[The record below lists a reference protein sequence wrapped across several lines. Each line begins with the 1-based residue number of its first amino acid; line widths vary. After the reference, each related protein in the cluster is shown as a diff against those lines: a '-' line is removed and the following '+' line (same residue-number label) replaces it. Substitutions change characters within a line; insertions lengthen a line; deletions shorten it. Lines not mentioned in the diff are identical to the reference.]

1 MIKQVHFQLW
11 SINAA
16 IISIVI
22 FMRAV
27 QLGSMTTYIQSLEI
41 RFKTPHD
48 DILIVK
54 ARLIIHGNFNDPQK
68 TVMQLMEHCPTH
80 YSSWF
85 DTLFALR
92 DILNEFR
99 ETRNTRNTFARA
111 SKLFSI
117 IECLNCTLYESQLV
131 CGN

>member
-54 ARLIIHGNFNDPQK
+54 ARLIIHGNFNDAQK
-68 TVMQLMEHCPTH
+68 TVMQLMEHRRTH

-85 DTLFALR
+85 
-92 DILNEFR
+92 
-99 ETRNTRNTFARA
+99 
-111 SKLFSI
+111 
-117 IECLNCTLYESQLV
+117 ESSLCV
-131 CGN
+131 TWYLEWIPPDA